1 MDLSDTVLL
10 VGGKQ
15 KHIACVESVLLFFYG
30 VDSFPRKENGK
41 LALRMVMCAVRTLL
55 RGKDR
60 MIRSNP
66 S

>member
-1 MDLSDTVLL
+1 
-10 VGGKQ
+10 
-15 KHIACVESVLLFFYG
+15 VESVLLFFYG

-41 LALRMVMCAVRTLL
+41 LALRMVMRAVRTLL